1 MRHPAAAITVRLK
14 GAALGKKP
22 TLWTKNFTIITLGT
36 VVSATG
42 GTAMG
47 LALSLVVF
55 DNTSSTF
62 YTGLFAAASTLPAL
76 ILPVIL
82 APFIDSHSR
91 KWAIVLLD
99 GILAIISLGF
109 ALYVTFNGFAYSTY
123 LLYGILS
130 GAVGS
135 VYGTAYQS
143 LYPDLI
149 PEGFLQKGYSVSSLI
164 YPTMAVVV
172 VPVAAIVYSRF
183 GIQYVIYA
191 QAALLAAACAFET
204 RIKVEEKQIAAVSK
218 FDFRDYLEQLAGGFR
233 YLKKEKGVRSLY
245 LYMATANANGTGVN
259 LMTLSYFQ
267 KSPVLT
273 TAMYSLLISAET
285 LGRMAGG
292 LVHYFAKIKPEH
304 KYKMARTVYIVY
316 DLFDG
321 ILLFLPYWG
330 MAANRFVCGFLGVN
344 SATLREAAIQAY
356 LPPDIRARINSLL
369 NVTIQAGV
377 MLMQVLAG
385 ALGEILPYRAVA
397 ILCAAS
403 GLTWVYFLVIR
414 NRDSIDPVFRGVSS
428 DGEVFQNAS

>member
-1 MRHPAAAITVRLK
+1 MS
-14 GAALGKKP
+14 KKP

-36 VVSATG
+36 VISATG

-62 YTGLFAAASTLPAL
+62 FTGLYAAVTTLPAL
-76 ILPVIL
+76 ILPVLL
-82 APFIDSHSR
+82 APYIDSHSR
-91 KWAIVLLD
+91 KWIIVGLD
-99 GILAIISLGF
+99 GLLSLISIAF
-109 ALYVTFNGFAYSTY
+109 AVYVTFNGFSYSTY
-123 LLYGILS
+123 ILYGLLS
-130 GAVGS
+130 GGVGS

-149 PEGFLQKGYSVSSLI
+149 PEGFLQQGYSVSSLI

-172 VPVAAIVYSRF
+172 VPVAAIVYSHF
-183 GIQYVIYA
+183 GIQYVIFA
-191 QAALLAAACAFET
+191 EGLLLAVACAFET
-204 RIKVEEKQIAAVSK
+204 QIKVDERQRAAKSK
-218 FDFRDYLEQLAGGFR
+218 FVLREYLDQLAGGFR

-245 LYMATANANGTGVN
+245 LYMAVTNANGNGVN
-259 LMTLSYFQ
+259 LMTLSFFQ

-285 LGRMAGG
+285 LGRMLGG
-292 LVHYFAKIKPEH
+292 IVHYFIKIRPGH
-304 KYKMARTVYIVY
+304 RYLIARTVYIVY

-330 MAANRFVCGFLGVN
+330 MATNRFICGFLGVN

-369 NVTIQAGV
+369 NVTIQAGI
-377 MLMQVLAG
+377 MLMQVVAG
-385 ALGEILPYRAVA
+385 ALGEILPYRTVAV
-397 ILCAAS
+397 LCAAS
-403 GLTWVYFLVIR
+403 GLIWVYFLVIR
-414 NRDSIDPVFRGVSS
+414 NREPIDALFRGNEAQ
-428 DGEVFQNAS
+428 GEEAPDVA

>member
-1 MRHPAAAITVRLK
+1 MS
-14 GAALGKKP
+14 KKP

-42 GTAMG
+42 GTAMS

-62 YTGLFAAASTLPAL
+62 FTGLYAAVTTLPAL
-76 ILPVIL
+76 ILPVLL
-82 APFIDSHSR
+82 APYIDSHSR
-91 KWAIVLLD
+91 KWIIVGLD
-99 GILAIISLGF
+99 GLLSLISIAF
-109 ALYVTFNGFAYSTY
+109 AVYVTFNGFSYSTY
-123 LLYGILS
+123 ILYGLLS
-130 GAVGS
+130 GGVGS

-149 PEGFLQKGYSVSSLI
+149 PEGFLQQGYSVSSLI

-172 VPVAAIVYSRF
+172 VPVAAIVYARF
-183 GIQYVIYA
+183 GIQYVIFA
-191 QAALLAAACAFET
+191 EGLLLATACAFET
-204 RIKVEEKQIAAVSK
+204 RIDVQERQVAVKSK
-218 FDFRDYLEQLAGGFR
+218 FVLREYLDQLAGGFR

-245 LYMATANANGTGVN
+245 LYMAMANANGSGVN

-273 TAMYSLLISAET
+273 TAMYSFLISAET
-285 LGRMAGG
+285 LGRMLGG
-292 LVHYFAKIKPEH
+292 IVHYFIPIKPRQR
-304 KYKMARTVYIVY
+304 YPIARTVYIVY

-330 MAANRFVCGFLGVN
+330 MAINRFICGFLGVN

-377 MLMQVLAG
+377 MFMQILAG
-385 ALGEILPYRAVA
+385 ALGEVLSFRTVAV
-397 ILCAAS
+397 LCAVS
-403 GLTWVYFLVIR
+403 GLMWVYVLVIR
-414 NRDSIDPVFRGVSS
+414 NREPIDALYRGEAK
-428 DGEVFQNAS
+428 GEEGEGNVA

>member
-1 MRHPAAAITVRLK
+1 MS
-14 GAALGKKP
+14 KKP

-36 VVSATG
+36 VISATG

-62 YTGLFAAASTLPAL
+62 FTGLYAAVTTLPAL
-76 ILPVIL
+76 ILPVLL
-82 APFIDSHSR
+82 APYIDSHSR
-91 KWAIVLLD
+91 KWIIVGLD
-99 GILAIISLGF
+99 GLLSLISIAF
-109 ALYVTFNGFAYSTY
+109 AVYVTFNGFSYSTY
-123 LLYGILS
+123 ILYGLLS
-130 GAVGS
+130 GGVGS

-149 PEGFLQKGYSVSSLI
+149 PEGFLQQGYSVSSLI

-172 VPVAAIVYSRF
+172 VPVAAIVYSHF
-183 GIQYVIYA
+183 GIQYVIFA
-191 QAALLAAACAFET
+191 EGLLLAVACAFET
-204 RIKVEEKQIAAVSK
+204 QIKVDERQRAAKSK
-218 FDFRDYLEQLAGGFR
+218 FVLREYLDQLAGGFR

-245 LYMATANANGTGVN
+245 LYMAVTNANGNGVN
-259 LMTLSYFQ
+259 LMTLSFFQ

-285 LGRMAGG
+285 LGRMLGG
-292 LVHYFAKIKPEH
+292 IVHYFIKIRPGH
-304 KYKMARTVYIVY
+304 RYLIARTVYIVY

-330 MAANRFVCGFLGVN
+330 MATNRFICGFLGVN

-369 NVTIQAGV
+369 NVTIQAGI
-377 MLMQVLAG
+377 MLMQVVAG
-385 ALGEILPYRAVA
+385 ALGEILPYRTVAV
-397 ILCAAS
+397 LCAAS
-403 GLTWVYFLVIR
+403 GLIWVYFLVIR
-414 NRDSIDPVFRGVSS
+414 NREPIDALFRGNESREEGMP
-428 DGEVFQNAS
+428 DAS